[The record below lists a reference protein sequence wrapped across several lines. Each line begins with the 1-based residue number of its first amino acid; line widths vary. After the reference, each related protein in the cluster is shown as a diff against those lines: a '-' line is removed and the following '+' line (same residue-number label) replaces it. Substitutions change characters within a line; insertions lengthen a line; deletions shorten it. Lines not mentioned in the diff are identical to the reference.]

1 MHRIFLALPFMAAL
15 AGCDATNMGMTDQ
28 QMMGTAGGAAIGAVV
43 TPHNPLQGA
52 LIGGAVGLA
61 AGTYL
66 GRDTSGG
73 CVYQRANGT
82 RYVATCP

>member
-1 MHRIFLALPFMAAL
+1 
-15 AGCDATNMGMTDQ
+15 MGMTDQ

-43 TPHNPLQGA
+43 TPHNRLQGA

-66 GRDTSGG
+66 GRDASGG